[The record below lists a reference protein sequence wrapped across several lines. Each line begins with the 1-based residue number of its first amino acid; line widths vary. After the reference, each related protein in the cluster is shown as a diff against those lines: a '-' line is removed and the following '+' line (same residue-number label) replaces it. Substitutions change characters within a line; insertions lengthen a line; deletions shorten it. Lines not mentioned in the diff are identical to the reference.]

1 MNAEN
6 VAKLLAATVAPERDL
21 AVQAEK
27 QLDEM
32 QKVAIFTVIF
42 TPSSFI

>member
-1 MNAEN
+1 MNADN

-32 QKVAIFTVIF
+32 QKVTKIIKKLK
-42 TPSSFI
+42 IKKN